1 MCGIFGIFGV
11 PHAEKYAFYG
21 IYALQHRGHESVGI
35 AVSDFENI
43 KLVRKAG
50 LVLSAVK
57 REDLEGVSGSLAIAH
72 VRYATAGRSGGFN
85 AQPFLKRTIIGD
97 VAVAHNGNLVNF
109 KSLKEELLSQGESFD
124 YDSDTELFL
133 SLLGKGREVPE
144 GIVLHPEDEE
154 ILPYVFYALSRIK
167 GAYSVL
173 FLLKDR
179 LIAVRDPYGFRPLL
193 MGRLKNAIL
202 FASESCA
209 FDILGA
215 ELWREVKPGE
225 LVVVD
230 RKGIR
235 SYLFSQSQRKA
246 MCIFE
251 FVYFSKPE
259 SFIFNDWVYGIRKRM
274 GEVLALEDDVPA
286 DVVVPVPD
294 SGIVPAIGYAQKRGI
309 PLELGLIR
317 NHYVGRSFIEP
328 TQELRD
334 IKVLMKLNPNP
345 YVLKDKRVVVTDD
358 SLVRGT
364 TSKKIVSMLRRA
376 GAKEVHMRIASPP
389 VISPCYYGIDTPTK
403 EELIATKFS
412 VEEIAKFIGVDSLKY
427 LSLEGLRGC
436 VEDYKQFCDA
446 CFSNEYP
453 LEFKPEVERI
463 REHS

>member
-11 PHAEKYAFYG
+11 ENAEKYAFFG
-21 IYALQHRGHESVGI
+21 IYALQHRGQESVGI
-35 AVSDFENI
+35 ATSDFESI
-43 KLVRKAG
+43 KLVRKPG
-50 LVLSAVK
+50 LVLSAL
-57 REDLEGVSGSLAIAH
+57 REEDLENINGHLAIAH

-85 AQPFLKRTIIGD
+85 AQPFLKRTPIGD

-109 KSLKEELLSQGESFD
+109 KELKQHLQSQGEEFD
-124 YDSDTELFL
+124 HDSDTELFL
-133 SLLGKGREVPE
+133 SLLGKGREVPKDLT
-144 GIVLHPEDEE
+144 LHPRDQE
-154 ILPYVFYALSRIK
+154 ILPYIFYVLSKVK
-167 GAYSVL
+167 GAYSLL
-173 FLLKDR
+173 FLLRDR

-193 MGRLKNAIL
+193 MGRMKKALL

-225 LVVVD
+225 LIVVD
-230 RKGIR
+230 EAGIR
-235 SYLFSQSQRKA
+235 SYKFSKPQRKA

-259 SFIFNDWVYGIRKRM
+259 SFIFNRLVYGIRKKM
-274 GEVLALEDDVPA
+274 GQRLALEDDVSA

-294 SGIVPAIGYAQKRGI
+294 SGIVPAIGYSQEKGI
-309 PLELGLIR
+309 PMELGLVR

-334 IKVLMKLNPNP
+334 IRVLMKLNPNP
-345 YVLKDKRVVVTDD
+345 EVLKGKRVVVIDD

-376 GAKEVHMRIASPP
+376 SAKEVHMRIASPP
-389 VISPCYYGIDTPTK
+389 VIGPCYYGIDTPTK

-412 VEEIAKFIGVDSLKY
+412 VEEIRKFIGADSLRY
-427 LSLEGLRGC
+427 LSLEGLRSC
-436 VEDYKQFCDA
+436 VEDYKDFCDA
-446 CFSNEYP
+446 CFSGIYP
-453 LEFKPEVERI
+453 IEVKQEPQRV
-463 REHS
+463 R

>member
-11 PHAEKYAFYG
+11 ENAEKYAFYG
-21 IYALQHRGHESVGI
+21 IYALQHRGQESVGI
-35 AVSDFENI
+35 AVSDFESI
-43 KLVRKAG
+43 KLVKKPG
-50 LVLSAVK
+50 LVLSAIK
-57 REDLEGVSGSLAIAH
+57 GEDLEGLSGYLAIAH
-72 VRYATAGRSGGFN
+72 VRYATAGRSGDFN
-85 AQPFLKRTIIGD
+85 AQPFLKNTVIGQ
-97 VAVAHNGNLVNF
+97 VAVAHNGNLINF
-109 KSLKEELLSQGESFD
+109 KSLKEELLRTGESFE

-133 SLLGKGREVPE
+133 SLIGKGKEVPE
-144 GIVLHPEDEE
+144 GIVLHPEDNED
-154 ILPYVFYALSRIK
+154 LPYIFYVLK
-167 GAYSVL
+167 KVNGAYSTL
-173 FLLKDR
+173 FLLKDK

-215 ELWREVKPGE
+215 ELWREVRPGE
-225 LVVVD
+225 LIVVD
-230 RKGIR
+230 KKGIR
-235 SYLFSQSQRKA
+235 SYLFSQSRKKA

-259 SFIFNDWVYGIRKRM
+259 SFIFNDWVYEIRKKM
-274 GEVLALEDDVPA
+274 GEILASEEDVSA

-294 SGIVPAIGYAQKRGI
+294 SGVVPAIGFSQKSGI

-334 IKVLMKLNPNP
+334 VKVLMKLNPNP
-345 YVLKDKRVVVTDD
+345 SVLKDKKVIVIDD

-389 VISPCYYGIDTPTK
+389 VIGPCYYGIDTPTK

-412 VEEIAKFIGVDSLKY
+412 VEEIASFIGADSLRY
-427 LSLEGLRGC
+427 LSLEGLRSC
-436 VEDYKQFCDA
+436 VEDYRNFCDA
-446 CFSNEYP
+446 CFSGIYP
-453 LEFKPEVERI
+453 IEVKPEVERI
-463 REHS
+463 R